1 MKSEN
6 FPAQRFEPPIE
17 EVVRAHILELT
28 AWQAKTANANVS
40 EADMAAVIDEA
51 LLWARKS

>member
-1 MKSEN
+1 MKREN